1 MNKKHLIVCN
11 DASSA
16 FMMASYF
23 FYSKKKIITVLT
35 GPAIKV
41 FKQFNLKYKN
51 FDKKKLKN
59 LVKQSIKVYTGTGW
73 QTNLEKKTIF
83 LSKKNGV
90 KVTSFVDH
98 WVNYETRFLLN
109 KKKFYLMKF
118 LLIIKKQLIY

>member
-11 DASSA
+11 DAGSA

-23 FYSKKKIITVLT
+23 FYSKKKFITVLT

-73 QTNLEKKTIF
+73 QTNLEKKAIF
-83 LSKKNGV
+83 LSKK
-90 KVTSFVDH
+90 K
-98 WVNYETRFLLN
+98 WC
-109 KKKFYLMKF
+109 
-118 LLIIKKQLIY
+118 